1 MVCYLVTDSSYIT
14 LLYPFMLIMSVITQ
28 EMSIQHWGQWAVI
41 KQLHSQ
47 KAMLVLVQHNL
58 PTDIFRSSNFVDNS
72 DILLQISNN
81 IYLELYYL
89 SHQVFTC
96 NMFLGTIEIAFII
109 SHWVWP
115 TGNSTFFLLLFYTI
129 ISIFKS
135 QSESKISIYLA
146 CLCLIH

>member
-1 MVCYLVTDSSYIT
+1 
-14 LLYPFMLIMSVITQ
+14 
-28 EMSIQHWGQWAVI
+28 
-41 KQLHSQ
+41 
-47 KAMLVLVQHNL
+47 MLVLVQHSL
-58 PTDIFRSSNFVDNS
+58 PTDIFRSSNFVDIS

-89 SHQVFTC
+89 SHQFFTY

-109 SHWVWP
+109 NHWVWP